1 MSATTSDG
9 AQQPR
14 LKFWQT
20 RTARLGGSALIL
32 ALLLTFLPFH
42 QVWSAI
48 ERIPPSLSLGL
59 LVVYMFLHLIGVVK
73 WRMLIN
79 VAGADLSFAH
89 AVRCYYGGQFGNVFL
104 PSLVGGD
111 VVRGAMAFQVARSKA
126 GVVMGSVIDRAQD
139 VIGLGA
145 IAGTGALLLPS
156 ALSPQSRKVFLV
168 FAGVLALL
176 GLVTVG
182 ILLTLPVRK
191 FPFKIQRWMA
201 KLRHAGRSMVGHS
214 DRVLLCLGLGIV
226 LQVSQIALNCWLGIA
241 CGMHVS
247 FGVWLFA
254 WPLAKISALLPLT
267 QGGIGVREAAL
278 VALLVPFGVPGALS
292 AAAGLMFEAISTIG
306 SLLGGIVAFVV
317 GRIPATR
324 TNSFPHLS
332 AFESHG
338 DRTPLE

>member
-1 MSATTSDG
+1 MTALTPDG
-9 AQQPR
+9 APQAPK

-20 RTARLGGSALIL
+20 RTARLGGSTLVL

-48 ERIPPSLSLGL
+48 ERIPLSLSLGL

-73 WRMLIN
+73 WRVLIN
-79 VAGADLSFAH
+79 VAGADLSFAQ
-89 AVRCYYGGQFGNVFL
+89 AVRCYYAGQFGNVFL

-126 GVVMGSVIDRAQD
+126 GVVMGSVIDRTED
-139 VIGLGA
+139 VIGLGI

-156 ALSPQSRKVFLV
+156 ALNPQSRRVFLV
-168 FAGVLALL
+168 FAGALALL
-176 GLVTVG
+176 GLLTAG
-182 ILLTLPVRK
+182 ILLALPVRK
-191 FPFKIQRWMA
+191 FPFKIQRMMA
-201 KLRHAGRSMVGHS
+201 KLRHAGRSMVGHW
-214 DRVLLCLGLGIV
+214 DRVLLCLGLGII
-226 LQVSQIALNCWLGIA
+226 LQLSQIALNCWLGIA
-241 CGMHVS
+241 CGLHVS

-278 VALLVPFGVPGALS
+278 VTLLVPFGVPGVLT
-292 AAAGLMFEAISTIG
+292 AAAGLMFEAISTMG

-317 GRIPATR
+317 GRIPATQ
-324 TNSFPHLS
+324 TSSFPHLP
-332 AFESHG
+332 A
-338 DRTPLE
+338 